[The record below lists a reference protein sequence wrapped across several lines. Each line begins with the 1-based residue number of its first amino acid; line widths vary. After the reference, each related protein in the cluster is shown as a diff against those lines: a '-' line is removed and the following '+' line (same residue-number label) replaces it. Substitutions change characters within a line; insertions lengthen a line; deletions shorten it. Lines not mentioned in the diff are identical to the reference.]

1 VLIFAATLY
10 PIFREVF
17 PKVMIDAPHM
27 PRALLPATSASDP
40 QFRRPFDRGVGFPF
54 HADQRHELT
63 RDLTQ
68 QLSAARQ
75 DERLQHSV
83 LSTLRQIVAG

>member
-40 QFRRPFDRGVGFPF
+40 QFRRPFDRGVGF
-54 HADQRHELT
+54 
-63 RDLTQ
+63 
-68 QLSAARQ
+68 
-75 DERLQHSV
+75 HSMLISV
-83 LSTLRQIVAG
+83 MNSPVI